1 MSALLTVEHVSVRY
15 ETRRRYTLAAF
26 QCSAGTFH
34 PNRTM
39 LGQSHRHQLHLNLY
53 SNESEDYLTGDLPAV
68 GPDTLLDDEILV
80 LQAGWIIDSSDT
92 VNQSNPGRSLYTNT
106 LIEAAS
112 W

>member
-15 ETRRRYTLAAF
+15 ETRRRYTLAG
-26 QCSAGTFH
+26 SAGTFH

-53 SNESEDYLTGDLPAV
+53 SNESEDYLTGDLPAA

-80 LQAGWIIDSSDT
+80 LQDGWITDSSDT
-92 VNQSNPGRSLYTNT
+92 VNQSNPGRSLYTNM